1 MSAPR
6 NCEAESVRAGI
17 DIWTF
22 DSKASR
28 GGLAPQRED
37 VVEGSR
43 TWGTFVSSGKKHTA
57 LAAAM
62 AAANSSAGGA
72 VIAGIGVHAA
82 LLGAASAHES
92 GSCSSAGR
100 ELSTSGALAT
110 GSGGVSRLRVVR
122 PRQATAPSKE

>member
-72 VIAGIGVHAA
+72 VIAGTGVHAA
-82 LLGAASAHES
+82 SLGAASAHET
-92 GSCSSAGR
+92 GSSSAER
-100 ELSTSGALAT
+100 ERSTSGALAT
-110 GSGGVSRLRVVR
+110 VSGGVSRLRVVR
-122 PRQATAPSKE
+122 PRQATAPAGA